1 MIELMCRPEVVTRG
15 SLSVYDAFYFDYT
28 VIIFHGKFI
37 IKAIF
42 RSEVAKWNRIYV
54 MKMIVA
60 WMSRVS

>member
-42 RSEVAKWNRIYV
+42 RSEVAK
-54 MKMIVA
+54 
-60 WMSRVS
+60 